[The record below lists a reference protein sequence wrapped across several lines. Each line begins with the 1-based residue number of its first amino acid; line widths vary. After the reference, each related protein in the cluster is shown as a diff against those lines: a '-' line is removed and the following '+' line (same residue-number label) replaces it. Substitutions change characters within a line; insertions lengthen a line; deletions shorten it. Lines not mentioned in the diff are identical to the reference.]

1 MKNKTRCLEIR
12 TSEGKVILSF
22 YLYDKEVDLEDN
34 PEASNEEKSGAKR
47 GNTPHNDDS
56 LMSQPQKRYLFRLL
70 LEKGLEG
77 DKAHQYLKDLFQ
89 VESLTVISKIE
100 ASKAIERLL
109 EENQGGKND
118 RAPF

>member
-1 MKNKTRCLEIR
+1 MNNKTRCIELR

-34 PEASNEEKSGAKR
+34 PAASNEEKSEAKR

-77 DKAHQYLKDLFQ
+77 DKAHQFLKDIFQ
-89 VESLTVISKIE
+89 VESLTEVSKVE

-109 EENQGGKND
+109 EENQGGKDD